1 LTLEDRNLTPEGVIL
16 GGERLDALGDGQEL
30 G

>member
-1 LTLEDRNLTPEGVIL
+1 LTLEASNLTPEGFIV